1 MLNIWTLII
10 FFVLLPKNRYLCRG
24 KFFCGFSAESKWVLT
39 ESNGMGRKNKQPHG
53 VSSGEQSLNNATS
66 PDYKKLYEQEQEKY
80 RQLYDGL
87 FWNQRTAMFILDPET
102 KRIVDANRA
111 AVDFYGYPLEE
122 LLQMTVFDI
131 NPLEDRKEVEHHME
145 QALRSEKNIFEVRH
159 KRADGTVRHVEVRSV
174 KVMQDEKVLYY
185 VSVYDITP
193 RIKARQDLQQSEVK
207 FRKAFTISPDAI
219 AITHLKTGR
228 YLEVNDGFLNET
240 GYTREEVLGKTALEL
255 GFWVDYKQR
264 EEMMQVLIKKGSVEN
279 YPAKLR
285 IKNGTVIQALVSSNP
300 IEIDGEPYL
309 ISLTRNVEDYE
320 KALQALQHS
329 EQRYKTLFNLSPVG
343 IILIDE
349 QGTLLDANPA
359 FCGLLSY
366 SPDEIIGKKVWEAL
380 FPVAVEANKE
390 DVLKSIRAIIRSNK
404 PLIKE
409 VVNYAKDGTPFYFRL
424 YETAIKM
431 GDGKKVI
438 LSISMD
444 ITKEKAY
451 RDALAQQAS
460 RLKEAQEIGGL
471 GSWELIWQKRQLI
484 WSEGIYQI
492 LELDD
497 TVKPGYGTFQKFIHP
512 DDLNAARKVLK
523 DSMRT
528 GKPFKHIHRLLLKNG
543 TVKWVIERGKSFY
556 NDKGELVR
564 THGTVQDITR
574 LKEAEDQ
581 LKELNELLEKK
592 VIDRTAK
599 LKRKQQYL
607 SEVLKDMKRVQ
618 EKLKRSNQALQHLNH
633 ELESFSYSVSHD
645 LKAPLR
651 AIQGFAVILKEDY
664 YDRLDLS
671 GRELVDDIVSETR
684 RMSEIIEALLLL
696 SRTSRKNLNYV
707 EFDPKPLVQSVFMEQ
722 KKHFNLPGAR
732 LETGSLPHIFADYS
746 LIKQLLANLFSNALK
761 YSSKEPEP
769 VVKFGYEPDDGK
781 EMDVFFLKDNGVGF
795 DEKTSAKM
803 FRAFHR
809 LHSSKDFDGTGIG
822 LAIAQRIVTRHGGK
836 IWASGKKGKGATLYF
851 SLPKKPKTL

>member
-1 MLNIWTLII
+1 
-10 FFVLLPKNRYLCRG
+10 
-24 KFFCGFSAESKWVLT
+24 
-39 ESNGMGRKNKQPHG
+39 MGRKNKQPHG

-87 FWNQRTAMFILDPET
+87 FRNQKTAMFILDPET
-102 KRIVDANRA
+102 RRIVDANRA
-111 AVDFYGYPLEE
+111 AVDFYGYSLEE
-122 LLQMTVFDI
+122 LLQMTVFQI
-131 NPLEDRKEVEHHME
+131 NPEEDRKEVEHHME
-145 QALRSEKNIFEVRH
+145 QALRSEQNIFQVRH
-159 KRADGTVRHVEVRSV
+159 KRADGTVRHVEARSV
-174 KVMQDEKVLYY
+174 KVMQDGKVLLY

-193 RIKARQDLQQSEVK
+193 RIKARQDLQQSELK

-219 AITHLKTGR
+219 AITHMKTGH
-228 YLEVNDGFLNET
+228 YLEVNNGFLKET
-240 GYTREEVLGKTALEL
+240 GYKREEVLGKTALEL
-255 GFWVDYKQR
+255 GFWVDYNQR
-264 EEMMQVLIKKGSVEN
+264 EEMLQVLLKKGFVED
-279 YPAKLR
+279 YPVKLR
-285 IKNGTVIQALVSSNP
+285 LKNGQVIQALVSSNP

-309 ISLTRNVEDYE
+309 ISITRNVEDYE

-359 FCGLLSY
+359 FCRLLSY
-366 SPDEIIGKKVWEAL
+366 SPEEIIGKKVWEAL
-380 FPVAVEANKE
+380 YPVAAEANKE
-390 DVLKSIRAIIRSNK
+390 DVLNSIRAIVKSDK
-404 PLIKE
+404 PLRKE

-424 YETAIKM
+424 YETIIET
-431 GDGKKVI
+431 GNGKKTI

-460 RLKEAQEIGGL
+460 RLKEAQEIGRL
-471 GSWELIWQKRQLI
+471 GSWELFWNDRKLT
-484 WSEGIYQI
+484 WSEGLYNI
-492 LELDD
+492 LELD
-497 TVKPGYGTFQKFIHP
+497 TSVKPDYGLFQKLIYQE
-512 DDLNAARKVLK
+512 DLKMARQVLK
-523 DSMRT
+523 DSIRDS
-528 GKPFKHIHRLLLKNG
+528 KSFKYIHRLRLKNG
-543 TVKWVIERGKSFY
+543 KIKWVIERGKTFR
-556 NDKGELVR
+556 NDNGDIVR

-607 SEVLKDMKRVQ
+607 SEVLRDMKRVQ
-618 EKLKRSNQALQHLNH
+618 EKLKCSNQALQNLNH
-633 ELESFSYSVSHD
+633 ELEAFSYSVSHD

-671 GRELVDDIVSETR
+671 GRELVDDIVSETH

-696 SRTSRKNLNYV
+696 SRIGRKNLNYV
-707 EFDPKPLVQSVFMEQ
+707 EFNLKPLVQSVFMEQ

-732 LETGSLPHIFADYS
+732 LDVMTLPAVLADYS
-746 LIKQLLANLFSNALK
+746 LVKQLVANLLSNALK
-761 YSSKEPEP
+761 YSSKEPVP
-769 VVKFGYEPDDGK
+769 VVEFGSQTDKNSGEV
-781 EMDVFFLKDNGVGF
+781 VFYVKDNGVGF
-795 DEKTSAKM
+795 DENSSAKM
-803 FRAFHR
+803 FDAFNR
-809 LHSSKDFDGTGIG
+809 LHTKKDFEGTGIG
-822 LAIAQRIVTRHGGK
+822 LAIAKRIVVRHGGK
-836 IWASGKKGKGATLYF
+836 IWAHGEKEAGATFYF
-851 SLPKKPKTL
+851 TLPQKPKTPVL